1 MGWQKQKEEEAKKEA
16 RKKWEEREKQ
26 KKQKQK
32 KPEQKKSIEIK
43 RVVEE
48 WEIWDKKEE
57 AARSEAEVKKL
68 VLEKFHR

>member
-1 MGWQKQKEEEAKKEA
+1 M
-16 RKKWEEREKQ
+16 
-26 KKQKQK
+26 
-32 KPEQKKSIEIK
+32 K

-68 VLEKFHR
+68 VPEKFHR